1 MKRGLRR
8 MRGLRFGI
16 LPKLLITMMVVMF
29 VPLATIWS
37 LDYRT
42 SVEHLS
48 LDIEERLSAHADGT
62 VGYVNS
68 WVDTNLRM
76 LRQNARL
83 EDIVSMDPHRQA
95 PVLQSIIR
103 EYPYVFLA
111 HTVGL
116 DGMNVARSDQ
126 EAPKNYGD
134 REYVNRVIAGAPMG
148 RQFVISKTTGKPSF
162 ILSVPITRDG
172 RVVGVLGIAMDV
184 NDLTRRITAVHIGD
198 TGFTFLV
205 DDTGNVVAHP
215 RARQNLAKH
224 PAVAGSGYEG
234 GAKKRSVFVEDGK
247 QIIAYSEKTEQGWT
261 LVAQQDYAEAYAP
274 LRAANRNA
282 LALLIASVLFVGLV
296 SSVLTPRLTRPIRNL
311 TEIAEQISRG
321 QLGTKIAEVER
332 SDEIGGLARAID
344 RLKTSVEV
352 AMKRLGG
359 ERSTGPDDYSPT
371 ANGGVRVGTGA
382 RGRGDG
388 R

>member
-1 MKRGLRR
+1 MRRGIRRVRGLR
-8 MRGLRFGI
+8 LRFGI
-16 LPKLLITMMVVMF
+16 LGKLLMTMMVVML
-29 VPLATIWS
+29 VPLATIWF

-48 LDIEERLSAHADGT
+48 ADIEERLSAQAESA
-62 VGYVNS
+62 VGFVNS

-76 LRQNARL
+76 LRQNGRL
-83 EDIVSMDPHRQA
+83 DDIMSMDPRRQA

-103 EYPYVFLA
+103 EYPYIFLA

-134 REYVNRVIAGAPMG
+134 REYVQRVIAGAPMG

-172 RVVGVLGIAMDV
+172 RIVGVLGIAMDV
-184 NDLTRRITAVHIGD
+184 NDLTRRIAAVRIGE

-224 PAVAGSGYEG
+224 PAVAGAGYES

-247 QIIAYSEKTEQGWT
+247 QIIAYSEKTDQAWT
-261 LVAQQDYAEAYAP
+261 LVAQQDYAEAYAA

-282 LALLIASVLFVGLV
+282 LALLVGSVLFVG
-296 SSVLTPRLTRPIRNL
+296 VLASALAPRLTRPIRNL
-311 TEIAEQISRG
+311 TDIAEQISRG
-321 QLGTKIAEVER
+321 QLGTRIAEVDR
-332 SDEIGGLARAID
+332 TDEIGGLARAID

-352 AMKRLGG
+352 AMKRLAGD
-359 ERSTGPDDYSPT
+359 RAPMPDYPP
-371 ANGGVRVGTGA
+371 VVGTGTA
-382 RGRGDG
+382 RP
-388 R
+388 

>member
-1 MKRGLRR
+1 MRRGIRRVRGLR
-8 MRGLRFGI
+8 LRFGI
-16 LPKLLITMMVVMF
+16 LGKLLITMMVVML
-29 VPLATIWS
+29 VPLATIWF

-48 LDIEERLSAHADGT
+48 ADIEERLSAQAESA
-62 VGYVNS
+62 VGFVNS

-76 LRQNARL
+76 LRQNGRL
-83 EDIVSMDPHRQA
+83 DDIISMDPRRQA

-103 EYPYVFLA
+103 EYPYIFLA

-134 REYVNRVIAGAPMG
+134 REYVQRVIAGAPMG

-172 RVVGVLGIAMDV
+172 RIVGVLGIAMDV
-184 NDLTRRITAVHIGD
+184 NDLTRRIAAVRIGE

-224 PAVAGSGYEG
+224 PAVAGAGYES

-247 QIIAYSEKTEQGWT
+247 QIIAYSEKTDQAWT
-261 LVAQQDYAEAYAP
+261 LVAQQDYAEAYAA

-282 LALLIASVLFVGLV
+282 LALLVGSVLFVG
-296 SSVLTPRLTRPIRNL
+296 VLASALAPRLTRPIRNL
-311 TEIAEQISRG
+311 TDIAEQISRG
-321 QLGTKIAEVER
+321 QLGTRIAEVDR
-332 SDEIGGLARAID
+332 TDEIGGLARAID

-352 AMKRLGG
+352 AMKRLAGD
-359 ERSTGPDDYSPT
+359 RAPMPDYPP
-371 ANGGVRVGTGA
+371 VVGTGA
-382 RGRGDG
+382 ARP
-388 R
+388 

>member
-1 MKRGLRR
+1 VRRGIRR
-8 MRGLRFGI
+8 VRGLRFGVRFGI
-16 LPKLLITMMVVMF
+16 LGKLLITMMVVML
-29 VPLATIWS
+29 VPLATIWF

-48 LDIEERLSAHADGT
+48 ADIEERLSAQAESA
-62 VGYVNS
+62 VGFVNS

-76 LRQNARL
+76 LRQNGRL
-83 EDIVSMDPHRQA
+83 DDIISMDPRRQA

-103 EYPYVFLA
+103 EYPYIFLA

-134 REYVNRVIAGAPMG
+134 REYVQRVIAGAPMG

-172 RVVGVLGIAMDV
+172 RIVGVLGIAMDV
-184 NDLTRRITAVHIGD
+184 NDLTRRIAAVRIGE

-224 PAVAGSGYEG
+224 PAVAGAGYES

-247 QIIAYSEKTEQGWT
+247 QIIAYSEKTDQAWT
-261 LVAQQDYAEAYAP
+261 LVAQQDYAEAYAV

-282 LALLIASVLFVGLV
+282 LALLVGSVLFVG
-296 SSVLTPRLTRPIRNL
+296 VLASALAPRLTRPIRNL
-311 TEIAEQISRG
+311 TDIAEQISRG
-321 QLGTKIAEVER
+321 QLGTRIAEVDR
-332 SDEIGGLARAID
+332 TDEIGGLARAID

-352 AMKRLGG
+352 AMKRLAGD
-359 ERSTGPDDYSPT
+359 RAPMPDYPP
-371 ANGGVRVGTGA
+371 VVGTGA
-382 RGRGDG
+382 ARP
-388 R
+388 

>member
-1 MKRGLRR
+1 VRRGIRQV
-8 MRGLRFGI
+8 RGVRFGVRFGI
-16 LPKLLITMMVVMF
+16 LGKLLITMMVVMLA
-29 VPLATIWS
+29 PLATIWF
-37 LDYRT
+37 LDYRN

-48 LDIEERLSAHADGT
+48 ADIEERLSAQAEGA
-62 VGYVNS
+62 VGFVNS

-76 LRQNARL
+76 LRQNGRL
-83 EDIVSMDPHRQA
+83 DDIISMDPRRQA

-103 EYPYVFLA
+103 EYPYIFLA

-134 REYVNRVIAGAPMG
+134 REYVQRVIAGAPMG

-172 RVVGVLGIAMDV
+172 RIVGVLGIAMDV
-184 NDLTRRITAVHIGD
+184 NDLTRRIAAVRIGE

-224 PAVAGSGYEG
+224 PAVVGAGYES

-247 QIIAYSEKTEQGWT
+247 QIIAYSEKTDQAWT
-261 LVAQQDYAEAYAP
+261 LVAQQDYAEAYAA

-282 LALLIASVLFVGLV
+282 LALLVGSVLFVG
-296 SSVLTPRLTRPIRNL
+296 VLASTLAPRLTRPIRNL
-311 TEIAEQISRG
+311 TDIAEQISRG
-321 QLGTKIAEVER
+321 HLGTRIAEVDHT
-332 SDEIGGLARAID
+332 DEIGGLARAID
-344 RLKTSVEV
+344 RLKTSVEI
-352 AMKRLGG
+352 AMKRLAGD
-359 ERSTGPDDYSPT
+359 RAPMPDHAP
-371 ANGGVRVGTGA
+371 VVGAGA
-382 RGRGDG
+382 ARP
-388 R
+388 

>member
-1 MKRGLRR
+1 VKRGLRI
-8 MRGLRFGI
+8 RGLQFGI

-29 VPLATIWS
+29 VPLATIWL

-42 SVEHLS
+42 SVDHLS
-48 LDIEERLSAHADGT
+48 LNIEERLSAQADGA

-95 PVLQSIIR
+95 LVLQSIIR

-162 ILSVPITRDG
+162 ILSVPITREG
-172 RVVGVLGIAMDV
+172 RIVGVLGIAMDV

-224 PAVAGSGYEG
+224 PAVTGSGYEA

-261 LVAQQDYAEAYAP
+261 LVAQQDYAEAYEP

-282 LALLIASVLFVGLV
+282 LALLVGSVLFVGVV

-321 QLGTKIAEVER
+321 QLATTIEEVER
-332 SDEIGGLARAID
+332 TDEIGGLARAID

-359 ERSTGPDDYSPT
+359 ESSTAHDYSPT
-371 ANGGVRVGTGA
+371 ANGGVPIVIGA

>member
-1 MKRGLRR
+1 

-29 VPLATIWS
+29 VPLAAIWF

-42 SVEHLS
+42 SVDHLS
-48 LDIEERLSAHADGT
+48 ADIEERLSAQADGA
-62 VGYVNS
+62 VGFVNS

-83 EDIVSMDPHRQA
+83 EDIVAMDPHRQA

-134 REYVNRVIAGAPMG
+134 REYVQRVVAGAPMG

-184 NDLTRRITAVHIGD
+184 NDLTRRITAVRIGE

-224 PAVAGSGYEG
+224 PAVTGSGYESG
-234 GAKKRSVFVEDGK
+234 MKKRTVFVEDGK
-247 QIIAYSEKTEQGWT
+247 QIVAYSEKTEQGWT

-282 LALLIASVLFVGLV
+282 FALLVGSVLFVGFV

-311 TEIAEQISRG
+311 TDIAEQISRG
-321 QLGTKIAEVER
+321 QLGAAIAEVKR
-332 SDEIGGLARAID
+332 TDEIGGLARAID

-359 ERSTGPDDYSPT
+359 ERTSASDHSTA
-371 ANGGVRVGTGA
+371 ANGGVPVVGGA

>member
-1 MKRGLRR
+1 VRRGIRRVRGLR
-8 MRGLRFGI
+8 LRFGI
-16 LPKLLITMMVVMF
+16 LGKLLMTMMVVML
-29 VPLATIWS
+29 VPLATIWF

-48 LDIEERLSAHADGT
+48 ADIEERLSAQAESA
-62 VGYVNS
+62 VGFVNS

-76 LRQNARL
+76 LRQNGRL
-83 EDIVSMDPHRQA
+83 DDIISMDPRRQA

-103 EYPYVFLA
+103 EYPYIFLA

-134 REYVNRVIAGAPMG
+134 REYVQRVIAGAPMG

-172 RVVGVLGIAMDV
+172 RIVGVLGIAMDV
-184 NDLTRRITAVHIGD
+184 NDLTRRIAAVRIGE

-224 PAVAGSGYEG
+224 PAVAGAGYES

-247 QIIAYSEKTEQGWT
+247 QIIAYSEKTDQAWT
-261 LVAQQDYAEAYAP
+261 LVAQQDYAEAYAA

-282 LALLIASVLFVGLV
+282 LALLVGSVLFVG
-296 SSVLTPRLTRPIRNL
+296 VLASALAPRLTRPIRNL
-311 TEIAEQISRG
+311 TDIAEQISRG
-321 QLGTKIAEVER
+321 QLGTRIAEVDR
-332 SDEIGGLARAID
+332 TDEIGGLARAID

-352 AMKRLGG
+352 AMKRLAGD
-359 ERSTGPDDYSPT
+359 RAPMPDYPP
-371 ANGGVRVGTGA
+371 VVGTGA
-382 RGRGDG
+382 ARP
-388 R
+388 

>member
-1 MKRGLRR
+1 V
-8 MRGLRFGI
+8 RGLRFGVRFGI
-16 LPKLLITMMVVMF
+16 LGKLLITMMVVML
-29 VPLATIWS
+29 VPLATIWF

-48 LDIEERLSAHADGT
+48 ADIEERLSAQADSA
-62 VGYVNS
+62 VGFINA

-83 EDIVSMDPHRQA
+83 EDIVSMDPRQQA

-103 EYPYVFLA
+103 EYPYIFLA

-134 REYVNRVIAGAPMG
+134 REYVQRVIAGAPMG

-162 ILSVPITRDG
+162 ILSVPITREG
-172 RVVGVLGIAMDV
+172 RIVGVLGIAMDV
-184 NDLTRRITAVHIGD
+184 NDLTRRIAAVRIGE

-224 PAVAGSGYEG
+224 PAVAGAGYESG
-234 GAKKRSVFVEDGK
+234 TKKRSLFVEDGK
-247 QIIAYSEKTEQGWT
+247 QIIAYSEKTDQAWT
-261 LVAQQDYAEAYAP
+261 LVAQQDYAEAYAA

-282 LALLIASVLFVGLV
+282 FALLVGSALFAGMLASVLA
-296 SSVLTPRLTRPIRNL
+296 PRLTRPIRNL
-311 TEIAEQISRG
+311 TDIAEQISRG
-321 QLGTKIAEVER
+321 QLGTRIAEVDR
-332 SDEIGGLARAID
+332 TDEIGALARAID

-352 AMKRLGG
+352 AMNRLAGDRTPMPDYPPVVG
-359 ERSTGPDDYSPT
+359 SSAARS
-371 ANGGVRVGTGA
+371 
-382 RGRGDG
+382 
-388 R
+388 

>member
-1 MKRGLRR
+1 MRRGIRR
-8 MRGLRFGI
+8 VRGLRFGVRFGI
-16 LPKLLITMMVVMF
+16 LGKLLMTMMVVML
-29 VPLATIWS
+29 VPLATIWF

-48 LDIEERLSAHADGT
+48 ADIEERLSAQAESA
-62 VGYVNS
+62 VGFVNS

-76 LRQNARL
+76 LRQNGRL
-83 EDIVSMDPHRQA
+83 DDIISMDPRRQA

-103 EYPYVFLA
+103 EYPYIFLA

-134 REYVNRVIAGAPMG
+134 REYVQRVIAGAPMG

-172 RVVGVLGIAMDV
+172 RIVGVLGIAMDV
-184 NDLTRRITAVHIGD
+184 NDLTRRIAAVRIGE

-224 PAVAGSGYEG
+224 PAVAGAGYES

-247 QIIAYSEKTEQGWT
+247 QIIAYSEKTDQAWT
-261 LVAQQDYAEAYAP
+261 LVAQQDYAEAYAA

-282 LALLIASVLFVGLV
+282 LALLVGSVLFVG
-296 SSVLTPRLTRPIRNL
+296 VLASALAPRLTRPIRNL
-311 TEIAEQISRG
+311 TDIAEQISRG
-321 QLGTKIAEVER
+321 QLGTRIAEVDR
-332 SDEIGGLARAID
+332 TDEIGGLARAID

-352 AMKRLGG
+352 AMKRLAGD
-359 ERSTGPDDYSPT
+359 RAPMPDYPP
-371 ANGGVRVGTGA
+371 VVGTGA
-382 RGRGDG
+382 ARP
-388 R
+388 